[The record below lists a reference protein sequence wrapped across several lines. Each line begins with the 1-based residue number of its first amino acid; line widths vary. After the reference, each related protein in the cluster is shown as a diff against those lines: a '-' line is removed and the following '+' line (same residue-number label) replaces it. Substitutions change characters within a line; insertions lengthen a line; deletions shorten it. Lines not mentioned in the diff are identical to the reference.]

1 MLQNTGSIQKDPPI
15 KKGLSLFINC
25 IYPTVEVKVSKSLS
39 TFESAVQQL
48 LHPALKLPRNTEG
61 NGDESSI
68 FVNAK

>member
-1 MLQNTGSIQKDPPI
+1 MLQNTGSIRKDPPL

-25 IYPTVEVKVSKSLS
+25 IYPTVEVKVAKSLS
-39 TFESAVQQL
+39 AFESAVHQL
-48 LHPALKLPRNTEG
+48 LHPALKSPINTEG